1 LDCSI
6 TTADVQANWKFVFAS
21 QEKLWIKEGDAEPRA
36 LTDMGDF
43 TAAEISPNGNQIVFA
58 RDNSPSVSELWSVN
72 TDGSELHRLVGEN
85 TLEGRV
91 IIFRGGYFSPDG
103 KIYVFG
109 LEPKTESVKNEL
121 WAADLDGSGVKKLVG
136 VEDLRLDFNFEDESN
151 VYILTMTWIP
161 GTNRVLFIPFED
173 DLLFNPLLWVDVESG
188 EIGEFL
194 PKGRGGD
201 VTFSPDGSKYVVA
214 TNSIVSLETMENQEI
229 LAEITYPD
237 IEYRG
242 EWLPRP
248 GWAPDSSKF
257 LVALPPDDIGLY
269 QDYTVPAPVT
279 IWSVSMDGTDPV
291 ELINITADIREIEYS
306 PDFENIAYSAWDS
319 IGVLDQSGSVL
330 NNLTLPNDGFG
341 MTQMVINQWSPD
353 SIHFSYLTGSND
365 CACGIDVIA
374 DVCGNEP
381 MMIQDEAY
389 FSGYVPE
396 FITWLDP
403 KHYIRFDYSSQ
414 DFTANLVLSELGGV
428 EVSWTMDNSD
438 HDPVV
443 DFWTP

>member
-6 TTADVQANWKFVFAS
+6 ATADVQANWKFVFAS
-21 QEKLWIKEGDAEPRA
+21 QEKLRIKAGDAEPRV
-36 LTDMGDF
+36 LTDMGNI
-43 TAAEISPNGNQIVFA
+43 TAAKISPDGNLVVFT
-58 RDNSPSVSELWSVN
+58 RENSPSDTELWSVN
-72 TDGSELHRLVGEN
+72 ADGSEIHRLIGEN
-85 TLEGRV
+85 ALEGRV
-91 IIFRGGYFSPDG
+91 NIFRGEFFSPDG

-121 WAADLDGSGVKKLVG
+121 WAANLDGSGAKKLVG
-136 VEDLRLDFNFEDESN
+136 IEDLRSDFDFSEESS
-151 VYILTMTWIP
+151 VYILFMTWIP
-161 GTNRVLFIPFED
+161 GTSRLLFVPYED
-173 DLLFNPLLWVDVESG
+173 ELVFNPLMWVDAETG
-188 EIGEFL
+188 EFGEFL

-214 TNSIVSLETMENQEI
+214 TNSIVSLGTMENQEI

-306 PDFENIAYSAWDS
+306 PDFENIAFSAWDS
-319 IGVLDQSGSVL
+319 IEILDQSGSVL
-330 NNLTLPNDGFG
+330 NTLTLPNDGFG

-381 MMIQDEAY
+381 LNIQDEAY
-389 FSGYVPE
+389 FSGYVPG